1 MLIRG
6 GAVQVVNSFAE
17 DVREGLGRA
26 GQKGLPSKYLYDE
39 IGSALF
45 ELITKL
51 PEYGLTRA
59 EERILLRHSG
69 DVAKR
74 LTAHGMVV
82 ELGSGSG
89 RKTRRI
95 LEALAPYRATT
106 YCPIEI
112 SSTALENCER
122 ELDDLAHVSIVGFE
136 TEYLDGLSRAV
147 ARRRQGEGVVVLF
160 LGSSIGNFDRGP
172 GEDFLREIREALE
185 PGDALLLGT
194 DLEKPLAQLI
204 AAYDDSLGVTAVF
217 NRNLLA
223 RINREL
229 GGDFDLARFEHVA
242 LYNARDRRIEMHLR
256 SVEKQTVAI
265 EGAHFRTV
273 LQRDET
279 IWTESCHKYGRD
291 EAPQMAERTGFKCV
305 AQWVDDEWAFAENLF
320 VAV

>member
-1 MLIRG
+1 MLIRD
-6 GAVQVVNSFAE
+6 GAILPISSFAE
-17 DVREGLGRA
+17 DVRDGLGRA
-26 GQKGLPSKYLYDE
+26 GQKELPSKYLYDD

-45 ELITKL
+45 ETITKL

-59 EERILLRHSG
+59 EERILRRHSG
-69 DVAKR
+69 EIAEC

-89 RKTRRI
+89 RKTRQI
-95 LEALAPYRATT
+95 LEALAHHKSMT

-112 SSTALENCER
+112 SSAALVSCER
-122 ELDDLAHVSIVGFE
+122 ELDDLAHVSILGFE

-147 ARRRQGEGVVVLF
+147 ARRQPGDAVVVLF

-172 GEDFLREIREALE
+172 GEEFLSRIRQALE
-185 PGDALLLGT
+185 PGDSLLLGT

-204 AAYDDSLGVTAVF
+204 PAYDDSLGVTEAF

-229 GGDFDLARFEHVA
+229 GGDFDLSRFEHAA
-242 LYNARDRRIEMHLR
+242 LYNARDRRVEMHLR
-256 SVEKQTVAI
+256 SIESQTVTI
-265 EGAHFRTV
+265 EDARFTFR
-273 LQRDET
+273 RDET
-279 IWTESCHKYGRD
+279 VWTESCHKYARH
-291 EAPQMAERTGFKCV
+291 EPPEMARRTGFECV
-305 AQWVDDEWAFAENLF
+305 AQWVDAEWGFAENLF

>member
-1 MLIRG
+1 MLIRSD
-6 GAVQVVNSFAE
+6 ATEVVSLFAE
-17 DVREGLGRA
+17 DVLDGLARS
-26 GQKGLPSKYLYDE
+26 GQKELPSKYLYDD

-45 ELITKL
+45 EAITKL

-69 DVAKR
+69 DIAEH

-89 RKTRRI
+89 KKTRQI
-95 LEALAPYRATT
+95 LEALVHRKSMT

-112 SSTALENCER
+112 SPAALVSCER
-122 ELDDLAHVSIVGFE
+122 ELDDLAHVSILGFE
-136 TEYLDGLSRAV
+136 TEYLDGLSRAL
-147 ARRRQGEGVVVLF
+147 ARRQPGDAVVVLF

-172 GEDFLREIREALE
+172 AEEFLRKIRQTLE
-185 PGDALLLGT
+185 PGDSLLLGT

-204 AAYDDSLGVTAVF
+204 PAYDDSLGVTESF

-229 GGDFDLARFEHVA
+229 GGDFDLSQFEHVA
-242 LYNARDRRIEMHLR
+242 IYNARERRIEMHLR
-256 SVEKQTVAI
+256 AIETQTVAI
-265 EGAHFRTV
+265 EGTTFTLRG
-273 LQRDET
+273 DET
-279 IWTESCHKYGRD
+279 IWTESCHKYAKD
-291 EAPQMAERTGFKCV
+291 EPARMARRTGFECV
-305 AQWVDDEWAFAENLF
+305 AQWMDVEWQFAENLF

>member
-6 GAVQVVNSFAE
+6 GATFAVNSFAE
-17 DVREGLGRA
+17 DVREGLGRT
-26 GQKGLPSKYLYDE
+26 GQKELPAKYFYDE

-51 PEYGLTRA
+51 PQYGLTRA

-69 DVAKR
+69 AIAER

-82 ELGSGSG
+82 ELGSGTG

-95 LEALAPYRATT
+95 LEALSRHGATT

-112 SSTALENCER
+112 SSTALESCER
-122 ELDDLAHVSIVGFE
+122 ELDDLAHVSVVGFE
-136 TEYLDGLSRAV
+136 AEYLDGLRRAV
-147 ARRRQGEGVVVLF
+147 ARRRPREGVVVLF

-172 GEDFLREIREALE
+172 GEDFLREIREALK

-194 DLEKPLAQLI
+194 DLEKPPAQLV
-204 AAYDDSLGVTAVF
+204 AAYDDSLGVTAEF

-229 GGDFDLARFEHVA
+229 GGNFDLSRFEHVA
-242 LYNARDRRIEMHLR
+242 LYNARERRIEMHLR
-256 SVEKQTVAI
+256 SVENQAVTI
-265 EGAHFRTV
+265 EGANLRTTF
-273 LQRDET
+273 QSDET
-279 IWTESCHKYGRD
+279 IWTESCHKYARD
-291 EAPQMAERTGFKCV
+291 EAPQMASRTGFECV
-305 AQWVDDEWAFAENLF
+305 AQWVDEEWAFAENLF
-320 VAV
+320 VAI

>member
-1 MLIRG
+1 
-6 GAVQVVNSFAE
+6 
-17 DVREGLGRA
+17 
-26 GQKGLPSKYLYDE
+26 
-39 IGSALF
+39 
-45 ELITKL
+45 
-51 PEYGLTRA
+51 
-59 EERILLRHSG
+59 
-69 DVAKR
+69 
-74 LTAHGMVV
+74 MVV

-95 LEALAPYRATT
+95 LEALARHRSTT

-147 ARRRQGEGVVVLF
+147 ARRGPGEGVVVLF

-172 GEDFLREIREALE
+172 GEDFLRKIREALE

-204 AAYDDSLGVTAVF
+204 PAYDDSLGVTAVF

-229 GGDFDLARFEHVA
+229 GGDFDLSRFEHVA
-242 LYNARDRRIEMHLR
+242 LYNARERRIEMHLR
-256 SVEKQTVAI
+256 SVESQTVSI
-265 EGAHFRTV
+265 EGANFRTT

-279 IWTESCHKYGRD
+279 IWTESCHKYGRH
-291 EAPQMAERTGFKCV
+291 EAPEMAERTGFECV
-305 AQWVDDEWAFAENLF
+305 AQWVDEEWAFAENLF
-320 VAV
+320 IAV

>member
-6 GAVQVVNSFAE
+6 GVMPATNSFAE
-17 DVREGLGRA
+17 DVRKGLGRS
-26 GQKGLPSKYLYDE
+26 GQKELPSKYLYDDV
-39 IGSALF
+39 GSALF
-45 ELITKL
+45 EVITRL

-59 EERILLRHSG
+59 EERILRRHSE
-69 DVAKR
+69 AI
-74 LTAHGMVV
+74 AEHFASHGIVV

-95 LEALAPYRATT
+95 LEAFAYHPSMT

-112 SSTALENCER
+112 SSTALESCEH
-122 ELDDLAHVSIVGFE
+122 ELDDLAHVSILGFE

-147 ARRRQGEGVVVLF
+147 ARRQPREGVVVLF

-172 GEDFLREIREALE
+172 GEDFLRKIRQALD

-204 AAYDDSLGVTAVF
+204 PAYDDSLGVTGVF
-217 NRNLLA
+217 NRNLLL

-229 GGDFDLARFEHVA
+229 GGDFDLHQFEHVA
-242 LYNARDRRIEMHLR
+242 LYNTRERRIEMHLR
-256 SVEKQTVAI
+256 SVETQTVTIDGVQFA
-265 EGAHFRTV
+265 F
-273 LQRDET
+273 QRDET
-279 IWTESCHKYGRD
+279 IWTESCHKYGRH
-291 EAPQMAERTGFKCV
+291 EAPEMAKRTGFECV
-305 AQWVDDEWAFAENLF
+305 AQWVDEEWAFAENLF

>member
-6 GAVQVVNSFAE
+6 GATFAVNSFAE
-17 DVREGLGRA
+17 DVREGLGRT
-26 GQKGLPSKYLYDE
+26 GQKELPAKYFYDE

-51 PEYGLTRA
+51 PQYGLTRA

-69 DVAKR
+69 AIAER

-82 ELGSGSG
+82 ELGSGTG

-95 LEALAPYRATT
+95 LEALSRHGATT

-112 SSTALENCER
+112 SSTALESCER
-122 ELDDLAHVSIVGFE
+122 ELDDLAHVSVVGFE
-136 TEYLDGLSRAV
+136 AEYLDGLRRAV
-147 ARRRQGEGVVVLF
+147 ARRRPREGVVVLF

-172 GEDFLREIREALE
+172 GEDFLREIREALK

-194 DLEKPLAQLI
+194 DLEKPPAQLV
-204 AAYDDSLGVTAVF
+204 AAYDDSLGVTAEF

-229 GGDFDLARFEHVA
+229 GGNFDLSRFEHVA
-242 LYNARDRRIEMHLR
+242 LYNARERRIEMHLR
-256 SVEKQTVAI
+256 SVENQIVTI
-265 EGAHFRTV
+265 EGASLRATF
-273 LQRDET
+273 QSDET
-279 IWTESCHKYGRD
+279 IWTESCHKYARD
-291 EAPQMAERTGFKCV
+291 EAPQMASRTGFECV
-305 AQWVDDEWAFAENLF
+305 AQWVDEEWAFAENLF
-320 VAV
+320 VAI

>member
-6 GAVQVVNSFAE
+6 GAIQAVNLFAE

-26 GQKGLPSKYLYDE
+26 GQKELPSKYLYDDV
-39 IGSALF
+39 GSALF
-45 ELITKL
+45 EVITRL

-59 EERILLRHSG
+59 EERILRRSSG
-69 DVAKR
+69 AIAEQ

-82 ELGSGSG
+82 ELGSGNG
-89 RKTRRI
+89 RKTRWL
-95 LEALAPYRATT
+95 LEALAHHQSTT

-112 SSTALENCER
+112 SSTALVSCER
-122 ELDDLAHVSIVGFE
+122 ELDDLPQVSILGFE

-147 ARRRQGEGVVVLF
+147 ARRRPGDGVVVLF
-160 LGSSIGNFDRGP
+160 LGSSIGNFDRAP
-172 GEDFLREIREALE
+172 GEDFLRKIREELE

-204 AAYDDSLGVTAVF
+204 PAYDDALGVTAVF

-242 LYNARDRRIEMHLR
+242 LYNARDRRLEMHVR
-256 SVEKQTVAI
+256 SIESQTVSI
-265 EGAHFRTV
+265 EGATFRTTF
-273 LQRDET
+273 QRDET
-279 IWTESCHKYGRD
+279 IWTESCHKYGRH
-291 EAPQMAERTGFKCV
+291 EAPEMAERTGFECV

>member
-1 MLIRG
+1 MVIRG
-6 GAVQVVNSFAE
+6 GATQTVNSFAE

-26 GQKGLPSKYLYDE
+26 GQKELPSKYLYDD

-69 DVAKR
+69 AIAER

-89 RKTRRI
+89 KKTRRI
-95 LEALAPYRATT
+95 LEALARRRATT

-112 SSTALENCER
+112 SATALENCER

-136 TEYLDGLSRAV
+136 TEYRDGLSRAV
-147 ARRRQGEGVVVLF
+147 ARRTPGEGVVVLF

-172 GEDFLREIREALE
+172 GEDFLRQIREELE
-185 PGDALLLGT
+185 TGDALLLGM
-194 DLEKPLAQLI
+194 DLEKPLGQLI
-204 AAYDDSLGVTAVF
+204 AAYDDPLGVTAVF

-242 LYNARDRRIEMHLR
+242 LYNPRERRIEMHLR
-256 SVEKQTVAI
+256 SAQRQTVSI
-265 EGAHFRTV
+265 EGANFTFD
-273 LQRDET
+273 RDET
-279 IWTESCHKYGRD
+279 IWTESCHKYRRH
-291 EAPQMAERTGFKCV
+291 EAPEMASRTGFQCG
-305 AQWVDDEWAFAENLF
+305 AQWVDEEWAFADYLF